1 MFSHIMIGTNDMEKA
16 KSFYD
21 ALLGTLDVPP
31 GRVDRHRIFYR
42 TKTGTFSVSQ
52 PIEDRTN
59 ELISGSRAD
68 VQIQIFG
75 NDLPKLAELA
85 GKVAERVRRIDGTGD
100 VRVERVLGAPTITAS
115 VDRARLARYGAG
127 AFFVLLAAGA
137 AHLVSNSDIPAT
149 HFHRLPPG
157 FGSVEALGT
166 LLFGSDVIPFELAT
180 ALLLVAVVGA
190 IAVARG
196 KPHVRR
202 ESTSKSPTARM
213 FHGPLMARDA
223 QRPLPSKAQKAAAKA
238 LGGM

>member
-1 MFSHIMIGTNDMEKA
+1 MTVGNVFFLVASAVALFGAFMTIASRSPIRSAVGLLINIVGIAALFLQLNAQFLAAIQLIVYAGAVVVLFVFVIM
-16 KSFYD
+16 
-21 ALLGTLDVPP
+21 LLGPDA
-31 GRVDRHRIFYR
+31 GS
-42 TKTGTFSVSQ
+42 GEGSV
-52 PIEDRTN
+52 
-59 ELISGSRAD
+59 G
-68 VQIQIFG
+68 
-75 NDLPKLAELA
+75 
-85 GKVAERVRRIDGTGD
+85 
-100 VRVERVLGAPTITAS
+100 
-115 VDRARLARYGAG
+115 RARLARYGAG